1 MAKRLV
7 YVMNPAAGNGRY
19 LEDARRAAEEAGA
32 EVHLTERSGECSDYI
47 AEACLHDPD
56 THFVVYGGDGTAGEA
71 ATGIMM
77 AGAGKRASITI
88 VPAGS
93 GNDFVR
99 GIAAFDPPEGQD
111 HIMLDMISVNG
122 RYVLNMLN
130 IGFDCEVAAES
141 EDLRRKRAMNNS
153 ASYIAGVAKILA
165 KKPTIQT
172 GMSFHGIWQNGS
184 EELIDEEHMEGEFL
198 LTAVAN
204 CPYCGGGFKALPTAD
219 PTDGFMDI
227 LVVKNI
233 SRAKFLSVVGAYRA
247 GTHFHQ
253 ETRTLTHAFAS
264 IAEYRRCKAFTLD
277 TVSRICLDGEII
289 PACGVR
295 AEVIPEALRY
305 VPQKFLEKNT

>member
-1 MAKRLV
+1 MSKRLV
-7 YVMNPAAGNGRY
+7 YVMNPAAGDGRY
-19 LEDARRAAEEAGA
+19 LNDARRAAEEAGA

-141 EDLRRKRAMNNS
+141 EDLRRKHAMNNS
-153 ASYIAGVAKILA
+153 ASYIAGVAKVLA

-172 GMSFHGIWQNGS
+172 GMSFHGIWQNGL
-184 EELIDEEHMEGEFL
+184 EDLIDEERMEGEFL

-204 CPYCGGGFKALPTAD
+204 CPYCGGGFKGLPTAD

-233 SRAKFLSVVGAYRA
+233 SRAKFLSVVGSYRA

-295 AEVIPEALRY
+295 AEVIPGALRY
-305 VPQKFLEKNT
+305 VPMKNLTK

>member
-141 EDLRRKRAMNNS
+141 EELRRKHTMNTS

-233 SRAKFLSVVGAYRA
+233 FRAKFLSVVGAYRA

-305 VPQKFLEKNT
+305 VPQKYLEKNT

>member
-141 EDLRRKRAMNNS
+141 EDLRRKHAMNNS

-184 EELIDEEHMEGEFL
+184 EELIDEHMEGEFL

-204 CPYCGGGFKALPTAD
+204 CPYCGGGFKGLPTAD

-277 TVSRICLDGEII
+277 TVNRICLDGEII

-305 VPQKFLEKNT
+305 VPLKFLEKNT

>member
-1 MAKRLV
+1 MSKRLV

-19 LEDARRAAEEAGA
+19 LDDARRAAEEAGA

-99 GIAAFDPPEGQD
+99 GISAFDPPEGQD

-141 EDLRRKRAMNNS
+141 EDLRRKHAMNNS
-153 ASYIAGVAKILA
+153 ASYIAGVAKVLA
-165 KKPTIQT
+165 KKPTITT
-172 GMSFHGIWQNGS
+172 GMSFHGIWQNGL
-184 EELIDEEHMEGEFL
+184 EDLIDEERMEGEFL

-204 CPYCGGGFKALPTAD
+204 CPYCGGGFKGLPTAD

-233 SRAKFLSVVGAYRA
+233 SRAKFLSVVGSYRA

-277 TVSRICLDGEII
+277 TVSRICLDGEIL

-295 AEVIPEALRY
+295 AEVIPGALRY